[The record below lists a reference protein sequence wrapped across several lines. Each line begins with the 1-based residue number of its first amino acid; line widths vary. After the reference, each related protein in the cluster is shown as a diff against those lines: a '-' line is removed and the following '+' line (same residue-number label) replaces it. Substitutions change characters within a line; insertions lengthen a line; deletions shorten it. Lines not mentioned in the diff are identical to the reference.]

1 MSESRGAPADA
12 APERE
17 EADATTIHSDS
28 SSPGPAAD
36 AAEREV
42 AAAASSLPADAW
54 SWYLSRLREHPL
66 ATKCATAGVLAALS
80 DSIAASSRPIGA
92 PSVRAAALRRLRFFL
107 FGALWSGPSLHVW
120 QRCIERHVHGAL
132 GWQLVLRKTLVDQTT
147 YGPVQNLMV
156 QAFLCCSVERQGLS
170 ELLRRLRGG
179 FAAVQL
185 RAWYFWPAVALLNYS
200 AVPPSLRPLSASF
213 ASLFW
218 TTWLVRRAN
227 RK

>member
-17 EADATTIHSDS
+17 EADAKTIPSDS
-28 SSPGPAAD
+28 RPAAD
-36 AAEREV
+36 AAAEREV
-42 AAAASSLPADAW
+42 AASASSLPSDAW
-54 SWYLSRLREHPL
+54 GWYLSRLRERPL

-80 DSIAASSRPIGA
+80 DSIAASSRPIAA
-92 PSVRAAALRRLRFFL
+92 PSAGAAALRRLRFFL

-120 QRCIERHVHGAL
+120 QRYIERHIHGAL

-170 ELLRRLRGG
+170 ELLRRLRSG

-185 RAWYFWPAVALLNYS
+185 RAWSFWPAVALLNYS
-200 AVPPSLRPLSASF
+200 AVPPSLRPLSASL
-213 ASLFW
+213 ASLCW
-218 TTWLVRRAN
+218 TTLLVTWAN
-227 RK
+227 RKR